1 MEATMDRRISRVWKY
16 AEGIRN
22 GSIPACKMVKLA
34 VERWYADWEREDL
47 YFREEPFLRYCSMV
61 ATLKHFKGEFAG
73 QNIHLED
80 WQLFIAANIFGWY
93 RKETKARRYQY
104 ADVYVPRKNGKTTF
118 AATIA
123 IFLLYFDGEAAA
135 EIYAAAVDKEQAK
148 ICFETAKEL
157 IRNSPIASL
166 FDIYRGSIAVTKTA
180 SAFKPL
186 TKDTKNKDGLNPHGA
201 VCDERHAWKNNEIY
215 DVIKTGIGARKNP
228 LVFSISTAGTDTSFP
243 YFRDLQFL
251 REVMLGIHEK
261 DNHFIMLYEPDEG
274 DRWDDPEVWK
284 KVNPNY
290 GISLYQS
297 YFENEFKEAQS
308 KGGSTLAAFLTK
320 NLNMWVDAPE
330 VWISDDDVAACNK
343 PFDVTSLKGQQCY
356 VGIDLASKGDLTATA
371 FFFPKQM
378 VAIFLFC
385 IPEAKIQEKSDLV
398 DYRAWGEQG
407 WITVFPG
414 KVLDEEWYLH
424 TLMDMMDLYDVKKIC
439 YDPWGMWDIK
449 TRFGRYEE
457 RLMEYQQSIR
467 YMSVPTKRM
476 ESDVLK
482 HKLNFVDNPVIRWM
496 FRNVV
501 IYRDPNANIKL
512 DKARSRNKID
522 GAVALADAY
531 GGWLND
537 EAGTGTK
544 IIYSDHGLRTV

>member
-1 MEATMDRRISRVWKY
+1 MDRRISRVWKY

-228 LVFSISTAGTDTSFP
+228 LVFSISTAGTDTSYP

-290 GISLYQS
+290 GVSLYPAYLQS
-297 YFENEFKEAQS
+297 EFEEAKS
-308 KGGSTLAAFLTK
+308 KGGSTLAAFMTK

-330 VWISDDDVAACNK
+330 VWISDDDVAECNA
-343 PFDVTSLKGQQCY
+343 PTDIDALKGQPCY

-371 FFFPKQM
+371 FFFPRQM
-378 VAIFLFC
+378 VALFLFC
-385 IPEAKIQEKSDLV
+385 IPEEKMKEKGDRV
-398 DYRAWGEQG
+398 DYRQWREQG

-414 KVLDEEWYLH
+414 KVLDEEWYIH
-424 TLMDMMDLYDVKKIC
+424 TVIEVMDQYDVKKVC
-439 YDPWGMWDIK
+439 FDPWGMWDIK
-449 TRFGRYEE
+449 NKFGRYNDK
-457 RLMEYQQSIR
+457 LMEYQQSIR

-522 GAVALADAY
+522 GVVALVDAY

-537 EAGTGTK
+537 EAGAGTK